1 MEEGGE
7 KVLATAT
14 TIAGAICFTS
24 YAPCDSNDSTSYESS
39 GGTGRLYAV
48 DLDDAVAVKDY
59 ALSNNGEDDTT
70 ILAKVD
76 RYVRLNAGGMPAEVV
91 FNADNQILRLDLTI
105 EELAV
110 EGGWKAFWYP
120 VEY

>member
-1 MEEGGE
+1 MPSIW
-7 KVLATAT
+7 T
-14 TIAGAICFTS
+14 TPSQC
-24 YAPCDSNDSTSYESS
+24 
-39 GGTGRLYAV
+39 
-48 DLDDAVAVKDY
+48 KDY

-76 RYVRLNAGGMPAEVV
+76 RYVRLNAGGIPAEVV
-91 FNADNQILRLDLTI
+91 FIADNQILRLDLTI